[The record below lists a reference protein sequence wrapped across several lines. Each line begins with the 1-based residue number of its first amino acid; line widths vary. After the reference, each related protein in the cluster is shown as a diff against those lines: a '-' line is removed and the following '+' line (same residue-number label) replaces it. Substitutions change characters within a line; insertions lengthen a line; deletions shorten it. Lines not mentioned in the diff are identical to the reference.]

1 MTGPTRIGTFAAV
14 TDDNG
19 GAAIKARRLALGM
32 SVRSLATL
40 ADVDRGQLAQFEA
53 GKSHPQA
60 HWVSRVAGA
69 LDRAEAETE
78 PPPKPE
84 VAETPAAPI
93 RLTFHDVFGVGE
105 IIAEGP
111 ADKPDELIA
120 AVSKL
125 LAELRERGE

>member
-1 MTGPTRIGTFAAV
+1 MTARATVGRFPAV

-19 GAAIKARRLALGM
+19 GAAIKARRVALGL

-40 ADVDRGQLAQFEA
+40 ADVDRGQLSQFEA
-53 GKSHPQA
+53 GRSHPQD
-60 HWVSRVAGA
+60 HWVSRVVNA
-69 LDRAEAETE
+69 LDRAEAETV
-78 PPPKPE
+78 PVPE
-84 VAETPAAPI
+84 EQSESSATPI

-125 LAELRERGE
+125 LAELREKGQ